1 MVLRCA
7 DDVVDGTEQHARKW
21 EDNLLMDGF
30 TTLLRLN
37 DDVVSSH
44 ESTLAKDE
52 QPAKNEISTTF
63 GTSQ

>member
-44 ESTLAKDE
+44 ESNNKIGE
-52 QPAKNEISTTF
+52 RRTTR
-63 GTSQ
+63 QK